1 MVDKCIQKHTEKAT
15 ERSRHADKGKHT
27 YSMLWDLSNCGR
39 PNCWPINVTPDSSH
53 NLFHSFGPTE
63 CIPVPCSFDFTGK
76 QCAVH
81 IVHLMTRLIAHFFY
95 AIVLVGYVS
104 PIVKWMCN
112 YLTLKNF
119 ARKIPSNFNKPT
131 TIVFFVRN
139 SVRIEERITDKLI
152 LPALSKSK
160 WFTNLRF

>member
-1 MVDKCIQKHTEKAT
+1 MAFTFEIVDKCIQKHTEKAT
-15 ERSRHADKGKHT
+15 ERSRHADKGKHI

-81 IVHLMTRLIAHFFY
+81 IVHLMTRLIAHFFLLY
-95 AIVLVGYVS
+95 CFGWL
-104 PIVKWMCN
+104 C
-112 YLTLKNF
+112 F
-119 ARKIPSNFNKPT
+119 ANCEMNVQLFDSQKLCPQ
-131 TIVFFVRN
+131 N
-139 SVRIEERITDKLI
+139 SKQ
-152 LPALSKSK
+152 
-160 WFTNLRF
+160 F